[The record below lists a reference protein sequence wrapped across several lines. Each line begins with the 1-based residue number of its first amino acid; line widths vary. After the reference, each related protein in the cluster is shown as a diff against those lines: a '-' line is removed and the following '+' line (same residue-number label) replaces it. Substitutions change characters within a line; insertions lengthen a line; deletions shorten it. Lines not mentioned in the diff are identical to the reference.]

1 MPSRIRF
8 RGLVRLAN
16 RVRSAAGSG
25 VPPEQWAQLRKE
37 TLSALEFVQKT
48 LDKEHASLNEVSGP
62 SRNAVKYLQSVDW
75 EQKPAAPTHEAC
87 DHRPLGTI
95 RLPGHN
101 RWLDAMLDRMA
112 WRREQP
118 DVLFDEIRRT
128 SDGLERFIHD
138 RRIEP
143 HQLTNP
149 QRQMRGWVAYMSTR
163 EHLRDTIAAIDR
175 FCGAIRRRWPPTFKP
190 DGALLV
196 HLRPTAVMYRL
207 RPDGGNYRL
216 TLPTAMVTF
225 DQAAVHALALMINGD
240 RARGQ
245 PVVVDAM
252 MSPPYQTVDG
262 EIESLGGVVE
272 QPRGAVHDL
281 ERSFQRVNSKYFDG
295 RLDRPTL
302 TWSRVPSSRQFGCYD
317 FARDRVV
324 IASTVD
330 QPDVPEFV
338 IDFLMYHE
346 LLHKHHGLHWHNGR
360 GHTHTRNF
368 RSTERRFDRYEE
380 ALQYIESLALK
391 LHDAAN
397 M

>member
-1 MPSRIRF
+1 MASRIRF

-25 VPPEQWAQLRKE
+25 VSPEHWAQLRKE
-37 TLSALEFVQKT
+37 TLAALEFVQQT
-48 LDKEHASLNEVSGP
+48 LDKERASLHQVSGP
-62 SRNAVKYLQSVDW
+62 SRNAVQYLQSVDW
-75 EQKPAAPTHEAC
+75 DQKPAAPTHEAC
-87 DHRPLGTI
+87 DHRPPGTI

-112 WRREQP
+112 WRKEQP

-128 SDGLERFIHD
+128 SDGLERFIHG
-138 RRIEP
+138 RNIEP
-143 HQLTNP
+143 HQLTHP
-149 QRQMRGWVAYMSTR
+149 QRQMRGWAAYMSTR
-163 EHLRDTIAAIDR
+163 EHLRDAIAAIDR
-175 FCGAIRRRWPPTFKP
+175 FNGAIRRRWPISL
-190 DGALLV
+190 DSNRALLV

-207 RPDGGNYRL
+207 RPDGHNYRL
-216 TLPTAMVTF
+216 TLPTAVLTF
-225 DQAAVHALALMINGD
+225 DQAAANALALMINGD
-240 RARGQ
+240 RERGQ

-252 MSPPYQTVDG
+252 MSPPYQTVEG

-272 QPRGAVHDL
+272 QPRGTVHDL
-281 ERSFQRVNSKYFDG
+281 ERSFHRVNGKYFNG
-295 RLDRPTL
+295 RLHRPTL

-330 QPDVPEFV
+330 QPGVPEFV

-360 GHTHTRNF
+360 GHSHTRDF
-368 RSTERRFDRYEE
+368 RNTERHFDRYEE
-380 ALQYIESLALK
+380 ALQHIEALALT
-391 LHDAAN
+391 LSQPAD